1 MARPDNSMNSAA
13 GSPASSAPAASGSA
27 AARIAD
33 HRTRFLIVG
42 GGIAAATAAD
52 TLRAENPDAA
62 IAIVSD
68 EPVVPYRRPQL
79 SKALFGTP
87 ADRARLLIGDAQ
99 GYRQRGIDLHLEAR
113 ALSLDRHAR
122 IVHTEHA
129 GGFHYEALL
138 IATGASART
147 LGVPGETLPGIC
159 RLRSL
164 ADAAE
169 LARHAQPRRR
179 ALVVGAGF
187 LGLEIAATLRG
198 AGLEVTITDL
208 TDTVYS
214 KLASTELSRFYLD
227 HLRRHGI
234 AFVLGDRVTGF
245 AGNERVREASFASG
259 RTLQAELVVVAIGVT
274 PNVGFAEGC
283 GLAFGHG
290 GLQVD
295 ALMRTNDP
303 HVFAAGDVA
312 CYADPVLGGHRRVEH
327 WDSAVGQ
334 ARTAARNMAGAR
346 RRYDEVTH
354 FYSDV
359 FEIGFKFLGD
369 PAGCDTRVL
378 RGSLDEASAA
388 LFYLREGTVRALY
401 SVGRPGDETQT
412 AELLIRYRTPLAD
425 PVAQLADESRPLDDL
440 MPRQRVLILQG
451 GGALGAFEAGV
462 VRAMEERGHHP
473 DIVAGVSIGAINGA
487 IIASHPRAASAALQA
502 FWRELT
508 VNGMPGVAAPIAQA
522 LATWRVAALGLPR
535 FFRPRW
541 LAPSLAPADWPAHW
555 TSLYDT
561 GPLRELLLRY
571 VDFPALRASPV
582 RLLISAVNVETAELE
597 VFDSHVDE
605 LRVEHVMASGSL
617 PPGFPWTEIDGR
629 YYWDGALVSNSPLQ
643 QVLDHCGTRGK
654 DVVIVDLFSSHRER
668 PDNLAE
674 VIARRDEITY
684 AERIN
689 SDFRAREL
697 MQDFRLLVEE
707 ITGLVDARTE
717 ALIRQR
723 PRYQKLMGDARPMT
737 ITRIVREPEDGERS
751 SRDYDFSAE
760 AIRANDEAGYRLAQ
774 QMLPRMVVEP
784 ARGPADGGSATA
796 EAPAPGRS
804 ALGKATVRKSAAR

>member
-1 MARPDNSMNSAA
+1 MNSAA

-27 AARIAD
+27 ATRTAD

-62 IAIVSD
+62 IALISD

-79 SKALFGTP
+79 SKALFGAP
-87 ADRARLLIGDAQ
+87 ADRARLLIGDPER
-99 GYRQRGIDLHLEAR
+99 YRQRGIDLHLDTR

-122 IVHTEHA
+122 IVHTDRA
-129 GGFHYEALL
+129 GSFRYDALL
-138 IATGASART
+138 IATGAAART
-147 LGVPGETLPGIC
+147 LGVAGEALPGIC
-159 RLRSL
+159 QLRSL

-169 LARHAQPRRR
+169 LAQHARPRRR

-187 LGLEIAATLRG
+187 SGLEIAATLRG

-208 TDTVYS
+208 NDTVYP
-214 KLASTELSRFYLD
+214 KLASAELSRFYLD

-234 AFVLGDRVTGF
+234 AFVLGDRITGF
-245 AGNERVREASFASG
+245 AGDRRVREVSLASG
-259 RTLQAELVVVAIGVT
+259 RRLKADLVVVAIGVA
-274 PNVGFAEGC
+274 PNVGFLEGS

-290 GLQVD
+290 RHGGLQAD
-295 ALMRTNDP
+295 ALMRTSDP

-312 CYADPVLGGHRRVEH
+312 CYADPVLGGYRRVEH
-327 WDSAVGQ
+327 WDNAIGQ

-359 FEIGFKFLGD
+359 FEVGFKFLGD
-369 PAGCDTRVL
+369 PAGCDTRVM
-378 RGSLDEASAA
+378 RGSLARASAA

-401 SVGRPGDETQT
+401 SVGRPGDETHA

-425 PVAQLADESRPLDDL
+425 PVAQLADESRPLDEL

-487 IIASHPRAASAALQA
+487 IIASHPRAASAALQS

-508 VNGMPGVAAPIAQA
+508 VSGMPGVTPSVAQA
-522 LATWRVAALGLPR
+522 LATWRVAALGLPH

-541 LAPSLAPADWPAHW
+541 LAPSLAPADWPANW
-555 TSLYDT
+555 TSFYDT

-571 VDFPALRASPV
+571 VDFPALRTSPV

-629 YYWDGALVSNSPLQ
+629 YYWDGGLVSNSPLQ

-723 PRYQKLMGDARPMT
+723 PRYQKLMGDAQPMT

-760 AIRANDEAGYRLAQ
+760 AIRANDEAGYRLARR
-774 QMLPRMVVEP
+774 MLP
-784 ARGPADGGSATA
+784 DATGETA
-796 EAPAPGRS
+796 GKAAAGRS
-804 ALGKATVRKSAAR
+804 AARKSAVR